1 MNDGDLRALVLGA
14 RGGDAAAFTQIVVQ
28 LQDAIVGY
36 AWGVLRDRQRAE
48 DAAQE
53 AFLEAFLRLGELR
66 DPGAFAPW
74 LRSITFSKC
83 NRMFRRKDPAAG
95 AGPAADVTTGDPVEA
110 HVEREQRLALARAIE
125 ELPEAERTA
134 ITLFYMA
141 EMDQAAMSAFLE
153 VPVSTI
159 KNRLST
165 ARRRLQGALMSKI
178 GDEMR
183 ALRPSRDERFQR
195 RVALFRAIDAA
206 DTDAV
211 ERVLREDRELV
222 HERRR
227 RDEAP
232 PPGVRWG
239 ITPLHLASGK
249 GLARIAELL
258 IDAGADLEA
267 RASGNDTEGGGTPL
281 HWAAAQVG
289 LAKDGDRAG
298 NLEVVKLLVRRGANV
313 NPEEDRGLTPGA
325 VGSSLDLWAHRD
337 IAEHLVAH
345 GAVINIFAAVALEM
359 EREVRG
365 LVQRDGAVLAAR
377 QGANFVEFTPL
388 HVAARKDLPGM
399 VDLLVELGAPLSPA
413 DKLGRTAIDVAL
425 LAGNR
430 SAYERLAA
438 RGAEPSPGMAA
449 IAGTIERAELLR
461 RFFDAVWSDVGA
473 VERMLASDPSLL
485 GAKLPN
491 FWEDNYVG
499 GTALHLAAGMGKK
512 RVAELLLSRGAS
524 LEARDERYGGTP
536 MDWAKEFDRPEMV
549 AALTSAQGRAD

>member
-1 MNDGDLRALVLGA
+1 MNDGDLGALVLRA
-14 RGGDAAAFTQIVVQ
+14 RSGDAAAFTQIVLQ

-83 NRMFRRKDPAAG
+83 NRMLRRADPATAG
-95 AGPAADVTTGDPVEA
+95 EGAEATTGDPVEA
-110 HVEREQRLALARAIE
+110 HVEREQQLALAQSID
-125 ELPEAERTA
+125 ELPETERTA

-141 EMDQAAMSAFLE
+141 EMDQTAMSVFLE

-165 ARRRLQGALMSKI
+165 ARKRLRGVLMSKL
-178 GDEMR
+178 GDEVR
-183 ALRPSRDERFQR
+183 ALRPSRDGRFQR
-195 RVALFRAIDAA
+195 RVALFCAIDAA
-206 DTDAV
+206 DAEAV
-211 ERVLREDRELV
+211 ERLLREDRELV

-227 RDEAP
+227 RDEAA

-239 ITPLHLASGK
+239 ITPLHLACGK
-249 GLARIAELL
+249 GLARITELL
-258 IDAGADLEA
+258 IDAGAELEA
-267 RASGNDTEGGGTPL
+267 RASGNDTQAGGTPL

-289 LAKDGDRAG
+289 LAKDGDRSG
-298 NLEVVKLLVRRGANV
+298 NLEVVKVLVRRGANV

-359 EREVRG
+359 ELQVRG
-365 LVQRDGAVLAAR
+365 LVERDGAVLAAR
-377 QGANFVEFTPL
+377 QGAGFVDFTPL

-399 VDLLVELGAPLSPA
+399 VDLLFELGAPLSPP

-425 LAGNR
+425 VAGNR
-430 SAYERLAA
+430 RAYERLAA
-438 RGAEPSPGMAA
+438 HGAAPSRATVAMAGS
-449 IAGTIERAELLR
+449 IQRAEQLR
-461 RFFDAVWSDVGA
+461 RFFDGLWNDVGT
-473 VERMLASDPSLL
+473 VERMLASDPSLI

-512 RVAELLLSRGAS
+512 AVAELLLSRGAS
-524 LEARDERYGGTP
+524 LEVRDDRYGGTP
-536 MDWAKEFDRPEMV
+536 IDWAKEFDRPEMV
-549 AALTSAQGRAD
+549 ALLTGAPGGTE